1 MENDNNP
8 RTNSSDDEQLLP
20 ETSIGSNREKKAD
33 AALGNQTEIST
44 NKGSQSQNSR
54 KRKMAESSC
63 DQGMQ

>member
-8 RTNSSDDEQLLP
+8 KTNSSYDEQLVS
-20 ETSIGSNREKKAD
+20 ETPVGSNCEKEAD
-33 AALGNQTEIST
+33 AAPGKQTEESA

-54 KRKMAESSC
+54 KRKMSESSC